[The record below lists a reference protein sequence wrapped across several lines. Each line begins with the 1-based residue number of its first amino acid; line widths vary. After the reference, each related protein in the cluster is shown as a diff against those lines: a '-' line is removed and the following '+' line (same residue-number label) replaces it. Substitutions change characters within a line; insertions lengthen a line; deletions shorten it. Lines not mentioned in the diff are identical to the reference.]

1 MCCSKIVSSH
11 VSRPF
16 PDVQHADKYSN
27 QQKIKFHMGQYHPT
41 GHVAIMKEVVNCSI
55 GTVAE
60 QNGHRNIRIHPGIG
74 WMRIDFP

>member
-1 MCCSKIVSSH
+1 
-11 VSRPF
+11 
-16 PDVQHADKYSN
+16 
-27 QQKIKFHMGQYHPT
+27 MGQYHPT